1 MSKYQSSNI
10 DEISLADALEFVVDN
25 RGKTVPTDDNG
36 IALIATNCISNE
48 HIYPQKLNIRYV
60 SQDVFDNWFRAHPKP
75 GDIILTNKGS
85 NNGEVCLVPNTV
97 DFCIAQDMVAV
108 RADKKKIDP
117 LYLFAALR
125 SRLVQKRI
133 KYLNVDAVIPHFK
146 KTDFNKLLIP
156 LPDRKSQEFIGEVY
170 FNFSLKIDNLRRQNE
185 TLEKIA
191 QTLFKHWFIDFEF
204 PNDDG
209 KPYKSSGGAM
219 FTSEFGN
226 IPAGW
231 HIACLDEYVNVINGY
246 SYKGAELLESDT
258 ALINLKNF
266 DRNGGFRVDGFKS
279 LKTDNYKKQH
289 IVFPDDLIVA
299 HTDLTQNAE
308 VLGNAVLVQPSEKYN
323 KYILSMDL
331 VKLESK
337 KDFLNNFFFYYLL
350 STREFK
356 GHCVGYSN
364 GTTVLHLSKKA
375 IPEYTFPISDEIDI
389 ISNFQN
395 IAYVARKKIT
405 NNTQQIQTLTKTRE
419 TLLPKL
425 MSGQVRVKE

>member
-10 DEISLADALEFVVDN
+10 YEISLADALEFVVDN
-25 RGKTVPTDDNG
+25 RGKTVPTDDKG
-36 IALIATNCISNE
+36 IALIATNCISND
-48 HIYPQKLNIRYV
+48 HIYPQKQNLRYV
-60 SQDVFDNWFRAHPKP
+60 SQDIFDNWFRAHPKP

-125 SRLVQKRI
+125 SRIVQKRI

-156 LPDRKSQEFIGEVY
+156 LPDRKSQEFIGKIY
-170 FNFSLKIDNLRRQNE
+170 FNFSIKIDNLRRQNE
-185 TLEKIA
+185 TLETIA

-219 FTSEFGN
+219 VASELGD

-231 HIACLDEYVNVINGY
+231 RVGKIEEIAKRIGMGPFGSRITTDNFVDNGIPVIRGNNLTNGFNEDGFVYLTPEKADELKSSNVFPEDLVFTHRGTLGQVGFIPTSSQYPRYVVSQSQMFLSVNKSLMSPRFIYRFFCSKPGLN
-246 SYKGAELLESDT
+246 ALLANKNTTGVPSIASPST
-258 ALINLKNF
+258 SLRAIKILIPNIKLMQNF
-266 DRNGGFRVDGFKS
+266 DLVITAIDFKKDG
-279 LKTDNYKKQH
+279 NKKQ
-289 IVFPDDLIVA
+289 I
-299 HTDLTQNAE
+299 E
-308 VLGNAVLVQPSEKYN
+308 
-323 KYILSMDL
+323 
-331 VKLESK
+331 
-337 KDFLNNFFFYYLL
+337 
-350 STREFK
+350 
-356 GHCVGYSN
+356 
-364 GTTVLHLSKKA
+364 
-375 IPEYTFPISDEIDI
+375 
-389 ISNFQN
+389 
-395 IAYVARKKIT
+395 
-405 NNTQQIQTLTKTRE
+405 TLTKTRD

-425 MSGQVRVKE
+425 MSGQIRV

>member
-1 MSKYQSSNI
+1 MSEWKEI
-10 DEISLADALEFVVDN
+10 FLEDIADEITVGFV
-25 RGKTVPTDDNG
+25 GSMTTEYTESGVPFLRSKNVEPYRINWND
-36 IALIATNCISNE
+36 
-48 HIYPQKLNIRYV
+48 IRYI
-60 SQDVFDNWFRAHPKP
+60 SQNFHKKIKKSALTPDDVVIVRTGNP
-75 GDIILTNKGS
+75 GAASLIPESLTEANCS
-85 NNGEVCLVPNTV
+85 DLVIVRPGEKL
-97 DFCIAQDMVAV
+97 
-108 RADKKKIDP
+108 DKK
-117 LYLFAALR
+117 F
-125 SRLVQKRI
+125 LVY
-133 KYLNVDAVIPHFK
+133 YLNSIAVHYINSYRVGAVQQHF
-146 KTDFNKLLIP
+146 NIGAARKLKIN
-156 LPDRKSQEFIGEVY
+156 LPPIEEQKQIADILSCLD
-170 FNFSLKIDNLRRQNE
+170 NKIDNLRRQNE

-204 PNDDG
+204 PNDEG

-219 FTSEFGN
+219 VTSEFGN

>member
-1 MSKYQSSNI
+1 M
-10 DEISLADALEFVVDN
+10 
-25 RGKTVPTDDNG
+25 
-36 IALIATNCISNE
+36 
-48 HIYPQKLNIRYV
+48 
-60 SQDVFDNWFRAHPKP
+60 
-75 GDIILTNKGS
+75 GD
-85 NNGEVCLVPNTV
+85 
-97 DFCIAQDMVAV
+97 
-108 RADKKKIDP
+108 
-117 LYLFAALR
+117 
-125 SRLVQKRI
+125 
-133 KYLNVDAVIPHFK
+133 
-146 KTDFNKLLIP
+146 
-156 LPDRKSQEFIGEVY
+156 
-170 FNFSLKIDNLRRQNE
+170 
-185 TLEKIA
+185 
-191 QTLFKHWFIDFEF
+191 
-204 PNDDG
+204 
-209 KPYKSSGGAM
+209 
-219 FTSEFGN
+219 

-231 HIACLDEYVNVINGY
+231 RLAYLDEYVNVINGY
-246 SYKGAELLESDT
+246 SYKGVELAESDT

-266 DRNGGFRVDGFKS
+266 DRKGGFRVDGFKS

-405 NNTQQIQTLTKTRE
+405 NNTQQIQTLTKTRD

-425 MSGQVRVKE
+425 MSGQIRVKDSIIV